1 MQMRPI
7 VDGLRAEFA
16 ARVAFQY
23 LNAGDGANG
32 QQAFAQLN
40 LPGHPAFVI
49 LQPDGTARF
58 RAFGLV
64 DEASLRAAIL
74 DALPN

>member
-7 VDGLRAEFA
+7 VDGLQAEFA
-16 ARVAFQY
+16 EHVAFQY

-32 QQAFAQLN
+32 QQAFSQLN

-49 LQPDGTARF
+49 LQPDGTTLY
-58 RAFGLV
+58 RAFGIV
-64 DEASLRAAIL
+64 QESDLRAAIQA
-74 DALPN
+74 ALAR